1 MANTSTAPVPGRVI
15 IPVAAGAAGALAMT
29 VRSGADAVKA
39 VLSRFALVGISSPF
53 QSADWV
59 STWIDTLGT
68 PRNCEML
75 VVDVCDGVSG
85 APLMALPLVRR
96 RARNLTLIELPDFG
110 MADYGGPMIA
120 PGFAPDQATMRRLWS
135 SIISALPK
143 ADLLRLDKLPA
154 KIGGLDNPLMKL
166 KGVRRHAQ
174 SAWGTRLTEPP
185 LDFSALGMTKKRIR
199 ELNGRHARLEAMGTF
214 AFRTAGTEEEAD
226 RFFEAMCVQRAK
238 RFGDLGRPNALQHA
252 DIRKFFR
259 ALIRPGDAGSP
270 AVMQALTLDDQVL
283 ATGYAL
289 RGRDSYCMIFP
300 TFDHDNWR
308 IYSPGLQLFRHAM
321 EWAARN
327 KLYYF
332 DFTIGSEA
340 YKTEFGATEMDL
352 FEMIQPLSLRGIAA
366 SAALTARWHIRRQ
379 PRLARFL
386 RQAGKHLIERS
397 R

>member
-1 MANTSTAPVPGRVI
+1 MSTTSTISVPGRI
-15 IPVAAGAAGALAMT
+15 LIPAAAGATGSMVMT
-29 VRSGADAVKA
+29 VRSGADTVKA

-59 STWIDTLGT
+59 AAWIDALGT

-96 RARNLTLIELPDFG
+96 QARNLTLIELPDFG

-120 PGFAPDQATMRRLWS
+120 PGFAPDQATMRRLWA

-143 ADLLRLDKLPA
+143 ADLVRLDKMTA
-154 KIGGLDNPLMKL
+154 KISGLDNPLMKL

-185 LDFSALGMTKKRIR
+185 LDFGALGMSKKRIR
-199 ELNGRHARLEAMGTF
+199 ELNGRHAKLAALGKLE
-214 AFRTAGTEEEAD
+214 FRTAATEEEAD
-226 RFFEAMCVQRAK
+226 QFFAAMCAQRTK
-238 RFGDLGRPNALQHA
+238 RFDDLGRPNALQHA

-259 ALIRPGDAGSP
+259 SLIRPGNADSP

-308 IYSPGLQLFRHAM
+308 VYSPGLQLFRHAM

-332 DFTIGSEA
+332 DFTLGSEA
-340 YKTEFGATEMDL
+340 YKTEFGATEMEL
-352 FEMIQPLSLRGIAA
+352 FEMIQPLSLRGLAA
-366 SAALTARWHIRRQ
+366 SAALSARWHIRRK

-386 RQAGKHLIERS
+386 RQAGKHLIERN